1 MDSSDDEE
9 ERLRR
14 WKEHLAAQQTDDE
27 DEGPPPAALLSARR
41 GESSSGRAHSARRR
55 AEQELVSG
63 VVAVPPRDS
72 LDMADREGQGDS
84 IDWMSAMMPQLRQ
97 LQHEK
102 DGLQA
107 RIKEQERMI
116 SRLQQ
121 QNQEL
126 HQSVDDGAPI
136 DQKEHKIVELAKKN
150 RALTL
155 ALDKERAKAGRVA
168 ADLKR
173 LQEELEAANR
183 SKESFTGMDAR
194 SLPKEVKVAKDA
206 KPGGALAFGR
216 AIAQAADSIPEN
228 EQTPEDKIKELTSKL
243 AALNGQVNSQRLA
256 NERLKQENAK
266 VKEALKRELG
276 DVAVNL
282 SPAASP
288 NGAKSAAR
296 AAPGSPSKA
305 GLQIDGASR
314 VDAQHRREI
323 DKIDRDRRQEG
334 TALQEQVDKERS
346 DKTALKRKL
355 DAAASRVSVLEKET
369 RDLRDK
375 MELVLCK
382 TDNDDELI
390 AALQTEMANMAKAAK
405 DNKRSL
411 KDALKRD
418 LDPGSNSQQL
428 QDKEVQIERQH
439 KIILSLRSELQA
451 AVMRGNEAST
461 RATRAAGMDAAE
473 AEMHK
478 TRLTAL
484 SHQLRLVQVEKAKL
498 AELSEVLKR
507 KLSQAEERVDAEAGA
522 LRQERQKSVQL
533 ERQLASS
540 SAQGSRAGGSASSRT
555 GSAVSSGSVNSRRGA
570 SAGAFP
576 PDKVQQLVDRL
587 NSTTEEMEALQ
598 ESFQRTLGS
607 KEQELR
613 TANELMRDQH
623 QMFQEAQADLEHK
636 LGRVSQM
643 IEAAR

>member
-276 DVAVNL
+276 DVAVDTALRAVEGGGVGAGWTGRAQTISLLQSKVVELKREVAASLEANL

-439 KIILSLRSELQA
+439 KIILSLRSELQVTLLDPRTPSFLSRLCCSLVHA
-451 AVMRGNEAST
+451 SLACRVIDNRADCPYKRGT
-461 RATRAAGMDAAE
+461 RA
-473 AEMHK
+473 
-478 TRLTAL
+478 
-484 SHQLRLVQVEKAKL
+484 
-498 AELSEVLKR
+498 
-507 KLSQAEERVDAEAGA
+507 
-522 LRQERQKSVQL
+522 
-533 ERQLASS
+533 
-540 SAQGSRAGGSASSRT
+540 
-555 GSAVSSGSVNSRRGA
+555 
-570 SAGAFP
+570 
-576 PDKVQQLVDRL
+576 
-587 NSTTEEMEALQ
+587 
-598 ESFQRTLGS
+598 
-607 KEQELR
+607 
-613 TANELMRDQH
+613 
-623 QMFQEAQADLEHK
+623 
-636 LGRVSQM
+636 
-643 IEAAR
+643 